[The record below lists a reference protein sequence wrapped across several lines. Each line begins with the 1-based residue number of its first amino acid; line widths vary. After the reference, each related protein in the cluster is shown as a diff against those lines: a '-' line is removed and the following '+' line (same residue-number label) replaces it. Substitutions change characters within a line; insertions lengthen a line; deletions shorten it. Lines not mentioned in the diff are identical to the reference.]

1 MTTVAQLTIEMA
13 ANVARLRQDMD
24 AARRKVDSTFGG
36 ISKATE
42 QLKVTLGGLFAGFGA
57 QQALAK
63 VIEVQRQF
71 DVLNSSL
78 KTVTGSSM
86 VAEREMQW
94 IREFAATTPYQLAD
108 VTGAFVKMKALGLDA
123 SQRALASYGNTASA
137 MGKSLNQMIEAVAD
151 AATGEFERLKEFG
164 IRARKEGDNVAFT
177 FQGVTTN
184 VRNSADE
191 ITQYL
196 QQIGNVTFGGAMI
209 ERANTLDGAI
219 SNLADSYDALVLA
232 ISQGGLGNAIKND
245 TKTVSETMQVMT
257 EAMVKA
263 REQGGGALV
272 QVANAAGALA
282 GRTAFGGLAALF
294 NGFNWTVNALTG
306 NVLGLNENLS
316 LLPDNLRTASEQTA
330 IMMQRLELARGEY
343 EKLAMRLAVAPDNIY
358 LKSEMAQLAQYIER
372 LEEATRKQRQMQ
384 SALASINGMDFSAED
399 AKFRRQI
406 RLPAPAE
413 SESDRKA
420 RLRAAETAAAKAATE
435 ARQKEA
441 EALRKVID
449 LAEHRNRLFDE
460 EFDRREAYDQMVN
473 ARIRYGREMLQ
484 EIEFETRLMG
494 MSSLEREK
502 AVALLEL
509 ERKGVVK
516 GTEAYEKLAPAI
528 LKAIEARSGKAAELM
543 TIDEVIEESAA
554 SVKKIGR
561 NTATTMAESI
571 ADGILNGARDGVSI
585 MDIFWREVKAQAAR
599 TILQPIVQPVAQGFS
614 DIISSG
620 LGALTNALGMGVTS
634 SGYNPGA
641 SMGFSTDWEQF
652 MPSFDGGGYTGS
664 GSRSGGMDGRGGFL
678 AMLHPN
684 ETVVDHTRGQSA
696 GGNLVVNVINHAG
709 AEVSASS
716 RTGANGEQILEVLVA
731 RTKASIAGDFA
742 NRSGDVSR
750 GLEAGYGIRPAM
762 A

>member
-108 VTGAFVKMKALGLDA
+108 VTSAFVKMKALGLDA

-164 IRARKEGDNVAFT
+164 IRASKEGDKVSFT
-177 FQGVTTN
+177 FQGVTTT
-184 VRNSADE
+184 VRNSAQE

-196 QQIGNVTFGGAMI
+196 QQIGNVTFGGAMV

-232 ISQGGLGNAIKND
+232 LSQGGLGNAIKND

-263 REQGGGALV
+263 GEQGGGALV

-316 LLPDNLRTASEQTA
+316 LLPDNLRPASEQTA

-358 LKSEMAQLAQYIER
+358 LKSEMAQLAKYIDR

-384 SALASINGMDFSAED
+384 SALSSIAGMDFSAED

-406 RLPAPAE
+406 KLPAPAE
-413 SESDRKA
+413 SEAERKA
-420 RLRAAETAAAKAATE
+420 RLRAAEQAAAKAATD
-435 ARQKEA
+435 ARQAEA

-460 EFDRREAYDQMVN
+460 EFDKQEAQRLTVEG
-473 ARIRYGREMLQ
+473 RIRDAREMLEAIQ
-484 EIEFETRLMG
+484 AETRIMG
-494 MSSLEREK
+494 LSGVEREK

-516 GTEAYEKLAPAI
+516 GTEAYERLAPAI
-528 LKAIEARSGKAAELM
+528 LKAIEARSGRAAELM

-554 SVKKIGR
+554 SVKKVGR
-561 NTATTMAESI
+561 QASTTMAESI

-599 TILQPIVQPVAQGFS
+599 TILQPIIQPVAQGFS
-614 DIISSG
+614 DIISGG

-652 MPSFDGGGYTGS
+652 MPSFAGGGYTGT
-664 GSRSGGMDGRGGFL
+664 GARAGGMDGRGGFL

-696 GGNLVVNVINHAG
+696 GGSVTVNVINQSGQAVD
-709 AEVSASS
+709 AQQRS
-716 RTGANGEQILEVLVA
+716 RTGADGQQIIDVVLSAV
-731 RTKASIAGDFA
+731 GDSLA
-742 NRSGDVSR
+742 NRSGPVSR
-750 GLEAGYGIRPAM
+750 GLEAGYGVRPAM